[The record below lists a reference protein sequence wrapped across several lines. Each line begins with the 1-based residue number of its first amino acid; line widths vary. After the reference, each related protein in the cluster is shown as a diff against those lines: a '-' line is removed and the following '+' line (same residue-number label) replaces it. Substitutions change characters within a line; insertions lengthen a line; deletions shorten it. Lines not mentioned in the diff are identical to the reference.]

1 MKKLISLMI
10 AAIMLLSLAACGEA
24 PDSSAAETEPPETSA
39 PKTEDGRPVTEVTTV
54 DELLD
59 AIAPDT
65 VIELTGQR
73 YMLTEASDYGTGSGS
88 GYYRWDTGD
97 GAELVIENVT
107 GLTIRAA
114 NRDTCIVTEPRWVN
128 VLHFI
133 GCEDITLE
141 GFTAGHT
148 DGAYCSGGVLCFENT
163 KGVTV
168 DGCSLYGCGTEG
180 VTTYSCEDVAVTGSE
195 IWNCSQGA
203 AFIYDSKNV
212 SFDNCDFHGITAE
225 FGMFRT
231 IDSDKFALLNSTI
244 RDSSG
249 DVFFNSSRSSGV
261 YIGGCEVSGNKF
273 RNMFASEL
281 VPVTVEGCTLGDND
295 IIDWYADME
304 KLGSLYE
311 NSKAVDPDG
320 NVYTYSELQ
329 EMQKTENAVWNA
341 YVPEVASTPDVAV
354 SEDGKVHVTT
364 VDEFLAAIAPDTTI
378 YLEPGV
384 YDLSTAA
391 GCGVTETDRYRWDLR
406 FDGPSLVITGV
417 DGLTIEGAGAE
428 SVTIAAVPRY
438 ADVLGFERCAGLT
451 LRGFTAGHTEE
462 KGYCTGGVLYFDL
475 CDDAVIDGC
484 ALFGCGIMGITAG
497 SCADMNVSNTEI
509 YDCEYGAVTLN
520 DSNAVFDSCDIHDN
534 GGPDFQLY
542 NSTAIVDGKE
552 QTASLTTPKA
562 PAD

>member
-54 DELLD
+54 DELLA

-97 GAELVIENVT
+97 GAEFVIENVT

-273 RNMFASEL
+273 RDMFASEL
-281 VPVTVEGCTLGDND
+281 IPVTVEGCALGDND

-311 NSKAVDPDG
+311 NSKAVDHER
-320 NVYTYSELQ
+320 NVYSYSELQ
-329 EMQKTENAVWNA
+329 DMQKTENAVWNA
-341 YVPEVASTPDVAV
+341 YVPEVSTPEVAV

-378 YLEPGV
+378 YLEAGT
-384 YDLSTAA
+384 YDLSTAE

-484 ALFGCGIMGITAG
+484 ALFGCGIMGITA
-497 SCADMNVSNTEI
+497 SNCDDMNVSNTEI

-520 DSNAVFDSCDIHDN
+520 DSNAVFDNCDIHDN

-542 NSTAIVDGKE
+542 GSTAIVDGKE
-552 QTASLTTPKA
+552 QTA
-562 PAD
+562 

>member
-73 YMLTEASDYGTGSGS
+73 YMLTEASNYGTGSGS

-249 DVFFNSSRSSGV
+249 DIFFNSSRSSGV

-273 RNMFASEL
+273 RDMFASEL
-281 VPVTVEGCTLGDND
+281 IPVTVEGCALGDND

-311 NSKAVDPDG
+311 NSKAVDHER
-320 NVYTYSELQ
+320 NVYSYSELQ
-329 EMQKTENAVWNA
+329 NMQKTKNAVWNA
-341 YVPEVASTPDVAV
+341 YVPEVSTPEVAV

-378 YLEPGV
+378 YLEPG
-384 YDLSTAA
+384 YTISAPPRAA
-391 GCGVTETDRYRWDLR
+391 A
-406 FDGPSLVITGV
+406 S
-417 DGLTIEGAGAE
+417 
-428 SVTIAAVPRY
+428 PR
-438 ADVLGFERCAGLT
+438 L
-451 LRGFTAGHTEE
+451 
-462 KGYCTGGVLYFDL
+462 
-475 CDDAVIDGC
+475 
-484 ALFGCGIMGITAG
+484 
-497 SCADMNVSNTEI
+497 
-509 YDCEYGAVTLN
+509 
-520 DSNAVFDSCDIHDN
+520 
-534 GGPDFQLY
+534 
-542 NSTAIVDGKE
+542 TAIVG
-552 QTASLTTPKA
+552 TCALTGQA
-562 PAD
+562 LS

>member
-10 AAIMLLSLAACGEA
+10 AVIMLFSLAACGEA
-24 PDSSAAETEPPETSA
+24 PAAPAAETEPAETPL
-39 PKTEDGRPVTEVTTV
+39 PKTENGRPVTEVTTV

-88 GYYRWDTGD
+88 GYYRWDTGG

-273 RNMFASEL
+273 RDMFASEL
-281 VPVTVEGCTLGDND
+281 IPVTVEGCALGDND

-311 NSKAVDPDG
+311 NSKAVDHER
-320 NVYTYSELQ
+320 NVYSYSELQ
-329 EMQKTENAVWNA
+329 NMQKTENAVWNA
-341 YVPEVASTPDVAV
+341 YVPEVSTPEVAV

-406 FDGPSLVITGV
+406 FDGSSLVITGV

-497 SCADMNVSNTEI
+497 NCADMNVSNTEI

-520 DSNAVFDSCDIHDN
+520 DSNAVFDNCDIHDN

-552 QTASLTTPKA
+552 QTA
-562 PAD
+562 

>member
-10 AAIMLLSLAACGEA
+10 AVLMLFSLAACGEA
-24 PDSSAAETEPPETSA
+24 PASSVAETEPTETSA

-54 DELLD
+54 DELLA
-59 AIAPDT
+59 AIAPNT

-133 GCEDITLE
+133 DCEDIALE

-249 DVFFNSSRSSGV
+249 DVIFNSSRSSGV

-281 VPVTVEGCTLGDND
+281 VPVTVEGCALGDND

-364 VDEFLAAIAPDTTI
+364 VDEFLAAIAPDTII
-378 YLEPGV
+378 YLEPGT

-391 GCGVTETDRYRWDLR
+391 GCGVTETDRYHWDLR

-438 ADVLGFERCAGLT
+438 ADVLGFERCADLT

-475 CDDAVIDGC
+475 CDDAAIDGC
-484 ALFGCGIMGITAG
+484 ALFGCGIMGITAS
-497 SCADMNVSNTEI
+497 SCTDMNVSNTEI

-520 DSNAVFDSCDIHDN
+520 DSNAVFDNCDIHDN

-542 NSTAIVDGKE
+542 GSTAIVDGKE
-552 QTASLTTPKA
+552 QIS
-562 PAD
+562 

>member
-73 YMLTEASDYGTGSGS
+73 YMLTEASNYGTGSGS

-273 RNMFASEL
+273 RDMFASEL
-281 VPVTVEGCTLGDND
+281 IPVTVEGCALGDND

-311 NSKAVDPDG
+311 NSKAVDHER
-320 NVYTYSELQ
+320 NVYSYSELQ
-329 EMQKTENAVWNA
+329 NMQKTENAVWNA
-341 YVPEVASTPDVAV
+341 YVPEVSTPEVAV

-484 ALFGCGIMGITAG
+484 ALFGCGIMGITA
-497 SCADMNVSNTEI
+497 SNCDDMNVSNTEI

-520 DSNAVFDSCDIHDN
+520 DSNAVFDNCDIHDN

-542 NSTAIVDGKE
+542 GSTAIVDGKE
-552 QTASLTTPKA
+552 QTA
-562 PAD
+562 

>member
-73 YMLTEASDYGTGSGS
+73 YMLTEASTYGTGSGS

-128 VLHFI
+128 VLHFT

-273 RNMFASEL
+273 RDMFASEL
-281 VPVTVEGCTLGDND
+281 IPVTVEGCALGDND

-311 NSKAVDPDG
+311 NSKAVDHER
-320 NVYTYSELQ
+320 NVYSYSELQ
-329 EMQKTENAVWNA
+329 NMQKTENAVWNA
-341 YVPEVASTPDVAV
+341 YVPEVSTPEVAV

-378 YLEPGV
+378 YLEAGT
-384 YDLSTAA
+384 YDLSTAE

-484 ALFGCGIMGITAG
+484 ALFGCGIMGITA
-497 SCADMNVSNTEI
+497 SNCDDMNVSNTEI

-520 DSNAVFDSCDIHDN
+520 DSNAVFDNCDIHDN

-542 NSTAIVDGKE
+542 GSTAIVDGKE
-552 QTASLTTPKA
+552 QTA
-562 PAD
+562 

>member
-24 PDSSAAETEPPETSA
+24 PDSSAEETEPPETSA

-54 DELLD
+54 DELLA

-231 IDSDKFALLNSTI
+231 IDSDKFVLLNSTI

-273 RNMFASEL
+273 RDMFASEL
-281 VPVTVEGCTLGDND
+281 IPVTVEDCALGDND

-311 NSKAVDPDG
+311 NSKAVDPEG

-341 YVPEVASTPDVAV
+341 YVPEVSTPEVAV

-484 ALFGCGIMGITAG
+484 ALFGCGIMGITA
-497 SCADMNVSNTEI
+497 SNCDDMNVSNTEI

-542 NSTAIVDGKE
+542 GSTAIVDGKE
-552 QTASLTTPKA
+552 QTA
-562 PAD
+562 

>member
-24 PDSSAAETEPPETSA
+24 PDSSAEETEPPETSA
-39 PKTEDGRPVTEVTTV
+39 PKTEDGRTVTEVTTV

-273 RNMFASEL
+273 RDMFASEL
-281 VPVTVEGCTLGDND
+281 IPVTVEGCALGDND

-311 NSKAVDPDG
+311 NSKAVDHER
-320 NVYTYSELQ
+320 NVYSYSELQ
-329 EMQKTENAVWNA
+329 NMQKTENAVWNA
-341 YVPEVASTPDVAV
+341 YVPEVSTPEVAV
-354 SEDGKVHVTT
+354 SEDGKVHVMT

-484 ALFGCGIMGITAG
+484 ALFGCGIMGITA
-497 SCADMNVSNTEI
+497 SNCDDMNVSNTEI

-520 DSNAVFDSCDIHDN
+520 DSNAVFDNCDIHDN

-542 NSTAIVDGKE
+542 GSTAIVDGKE
-552 QTASLTTPKA
+552 QTA
-562 PAD
+562 

>member
-39 PKTEDGRPVTEVTTV
+39 PKTEDGRTVIEVTTV
-54 DELLD
+54 DELLT

-88 GYYRWDTGD
+88 GYYRWDTGG

-273 RNMFASEL
+273 RDMFASEL
-281 VPVTVEGCTLGDND
+281 IPVTVEGCALGDND

-341 YVPEVASTPDVAV
+341 YVPEVASTPEVAV

-391 GCGVTETDRYRWDLR
+391 GCGVTETERYHWELL

-552 QTASLTTPKA
+552 QTA
-562 PAD
+562 

>member
-10 AAIMLLSLAACGEA
+10 AAIMLFSLAACGEA
-24 PDSSAAETEPPETSA
+24 PAAPAAETEPPETSA
-39 PKTEDGRPVTEVTTV
+39 PKAEDGRTVIEVTTV

-273 RNMFASEL
+273 RDMFASEL
-281 VPVTVEGCTLGDND
+281 IPVTVEGCALGDND

-311 NSKAVDPDG
+311 NSKAVDHER
-320 NVYTYSELQ
+320 NVYSYSELQ
-329 EMQKTENAVWNA
+329 NMQKTENAVWNA
-341 YVPEVASTPDVAV
+341 YVPEVSTPEVAV

-378 YLEPGV
+378 YLEAGT
-384 YDLSTAA
+384 YDLSTAE

-484 ALFGCGIMGITAG
+484 ALFGCGIMGITA
-497 SCADMNVSNTEI
+497 SNCDDMNVSNTEI

-520 DSNAVFDSCDIHDN
+520 DSNAVFDNCDIHDN

-542 NSTAIVDGKE
+542 GSTAIVDGKE
-552 QTASLTTPKA
+552 QTA
-562 PAD
+562 

>member
-1 MKKLISLMI
+1 MKKLISLII

-39 PKTEDGRPVTEVTTV
+39 PKTEDGRTVTEVTTV
-54 DELLD
+54 DELLA

-273 RNMFASEL
+273 RDMFASEL
-281 VPVTVEGCTLGDND
+281 IPVTVEDCALGDND

-311 NSKAVDPDG
+311 NSKAVDPEG

-329 EMQKTENAVWNA
+329 EMQETENAVWNA
-341 YVPEVASTPDVAV
+341 YVPEVSTPEVAV

-391 GCGVTETDRYRWDLR
+391 GCDVTETDRYHWDLR

-484 ALFGCGIMGITAG
+484 ALFGCGIMGITA
-497 SCADMNVSNTEI
+497 SNCDDMNVSNTEI

-520 DSNAVFDSCDIHDN
+520 DSNAVFDNCDIHDN

-542 NSTAIVDGKE
+542 GSTAIVDGKE
-552 QTASLTTPKA
+552 QTA
-562 PAD
+562 

>member
-24 PDSSAAETEPPETSA
+24 PDSSAEETEPPETSA

-54 DELLD
+54 DELLA

-273 RNMFASEL
+273 RDMFASEL
-281 VPVTVEGCTLGDND
+281 IPVTVEGCALGDND

-311 NSKAVDPDG
+311 NSKAVDHER
-320 NVYTYSELQ
+320 NVYSYSELQ
-329 EMQKTENAVWNA
+329 NMQKTENAVWNA
-341 YVPEVASTPDVAV
+341 YVPEVSTPEVAV
-354 SEDGKVHVTT
+354 SEDGKVHVMT
-364 VDEFLAAIAPDTTI
+364 VDEFLAAVAPDTTI

-484 ALFGCGIMGITAG
+484 ALFGCGIMGITA
-497 SCADMNVSNTEI
+497 SNCDDMNVSNTEI

-520 DSNAVFDSCDIHDN
+520 DSNAVFDNCDIHDN

-542 NSTAIVDGKE
+542 GSTAIVDGKE
-552 QTASLTTPKA
+552 QTA
-562 PAD
+562 

>member
-261 YIGGCEVSGNKF
+261 YIGGCEVSGNKL
-273 RNMFASEL
+273 RDMFASEL
-281 VPVTVEGCTLGDND
+281 IPVTVEGCALGDND

-311 NSKAVDPDG
+311 NSKAVDHER
-320 NVYTYSELQ
+320 NVYSYSELQ
-329 EMQKTENAVWNA
+329 NMQKTENAVWNA
-341 YVPEVASTPDVAV
+341 YVPEVSTPEVAV

-484 ALFGCGIMGITAG
+484 ALFGCGIMGITA
-497 SCADMNVSNTEI
+497 SNCDDMNVSNTEI

-542 NSTAIVDGKE
+542 GSTAIVDGKE
-552 QTASLTTPKA
+552 QTA
-562 PAD
+562 

>member
-24 PDSSAAETEPPETSA
+24 PDSSAAETEPAETPA
-39 PKTEDGRPVTEVTTV
+39 PKTEDGRTVIEVTTV
-54 DELLD
+54 DELLN

-133 GCEDITLE
+133 DCEDIALE

-273 RNMFASEL
+273 RDMFASEL
-281 VPVTVEGCTLGDND
+281 IPVTVEGCALGDND

-341 YVPEVASTPDVAV
+341 YVPEVASTPEVAV

-378 YLEPGV
+378 YLEAGT
-384 YDLSTAA
+384 YDLSTAE
-391 GCGVTETDRYRWDLR
+391 GYGVSRTERYHWELR

-552 QTASLTTPKA
+552 QTA
-562 PAD
+562 

>member
-10 AAIMLLSLAACGEA
+10 AVIMLFSLAACGEA

-39 PKTEDGRPVTEVTTV
+39 PKTEDGRTVIEVTTV

-133 GCEDITLE
+133 DCEDIALE

-281 VPVTVEGCTLGDND
+281 VPVTVEGCALGDND

-378 YLEPGV
+378 YLEAGV

-552 QTASLTTPKA
+552 QTA
-562 PAD
+562 

>member
-73 YMLTEASDYGTGSGS
+73 YMLTEASNYGTGSGS

-249 DVFFNSSRSSGV
+249 DIFFNSSRSSGV

-273 RNMFASEL
+273 RDMFASEL
-281 VPVTVEGCTLGDND
+281 IPVTVEGCALGDND

-311 NSKAVDPDG
+311 NSKAVDHER
-320 NVYTYSELQ
+320 NVYCYSELQ
-329 EMQKTENAVWNA
+329 NMQKTKNAVWNA
-341 YVPEVASTPDVAV
+341 YVPEVSTPEVAV

-484 ALFGCGIMGITAG
+484 ALFGCGIMGITA
-497 SCADMNVSNTEI
+497 SNCDDMNVSNTEI

-542 NSTAIVDGKE
+542 GSTAIVDGKE
-552 QTASLTTPKA
+552 QTA
-562 PAD
+562 

>member
-1 MKKLISLMI
+1 MKKLLSLMI
-10 AAIMLLSLAACGEA
+10 AVLMLLSLAACGEA
-24 PDSSAAETEPPETSA
+24 PASPAAETEPPETSV
-39 PKTEDGRPVTEVTTV
+39 PKTEDGRTVTEVTTV
-54 DELLD
+54 DELLS

-128 VLHFI
+128 VLRFI
-133 GCEDITLE
+133 DCEDIALE

-180 VTTYSCEDVAVTGSE
+180 VTTYGCENVTVTGSE

-212 SFDNCDFHGITAE
+212 CFDNCDFHGITAE
-225 FGMFRT
+225 LGMFRIT
-231 IDSDKFALLNSTI
+231 SSDKFALLNSTI
-244 RDSSG
+244 RDSNG

-261 YIGGCEVSGNKF
+261 YIGGCEISGNKF
-273 RNMFASEL
+273 RDMFASEL
-281 VPVTVEGCTLGDND
+281 TPVTVEGCSLGDND

-341 YVPEVASTPDVAV
+341 YVPEVASTPEAVA
-354 SEDGKVHVTT
+354 SEDGKVHVTS

-378 YLEPGV
+378 YLEPGT

-391 GCGVTETDRYRWDLR
+391 GYGVSGTDRYHWDLR

-438 ADVLGFERCAGLT
+438 ADVLGFERCADLT

-475 CDDAVIDGC
+475 CDNAAIDGC
-484 ALFGCGIMGITAG
+484 ALFGCGIMGITAS

-520 DSNAVFDSCDIHDN
+520 DSNAVFDNCDIHDN

-542 NSTAIVDGKE
+542 GSTAVVDGKE
-552 QTASLTTPKA
+552 QTE
-562 PAD
+562 

>member
-54 DELLD
+54 DELLA

-273 RNMFASEL
+273 RDMFASEL
-281 VPVTVEGCTLGDND
+281 IPVTVEGCALGDND

-311 NSKAVDPDG
+311 NSKAVDHER
-320 NVYTYSELQ
+320 NVYSYSELQ
-329 EMQKTENAVWNA
+329 NMQKTENAVWNA
-341 YVPEVASTPDVAV
+341 YVPEVSTPEVAV

-451 LRGFTAGHTEE
+451 LRGFTAGHTGE

-484 ALFGCGIMGITAG
+484 ALFGCGIMGITA
-497 SCADMNVSNTEI
+497 SNCDDMNVSNTEI

-520 DSNAVFDSCDIHDN
+520 DSNAVFDNCDIHDN

-542 NSTAIVDGKE
+542 GSTAIVDGKE
-552 QTASLTTPKA
+552 QTA
-562 PAD
+562 

>member
-54 DELLD
+54 DELLA

-261 YIGGCEVSGNKF
+261 YIGGCEVSNNKF
-273 RNMFASEL
+273 RDMFASEL
-281 VPVTVEGCTLGDND
+281 IPVTVEGCALGDND

-311 NSKAVDPDG
+311 NSKAVDHER
-320 NVYTYSELQ
+320 NVYSYSELQ
-329 EMQKTENAVWNA
+329 NMQKTENAVWNA
-341 YVPEVASTPDVAV
+341 YIPEVSTPDVAV

-484 ALFGCGIMGITAG
+484 ALFGCGIMGITA
-497 SCADMNVSNTEI
+497 SNCDDMNVSNTEI

-542 NSTAIVDGKE
+542 GSTAIVDGKE
-552 QTASLTTPKA
+552 QTA
-562 PAD
+562 

>member
-39 PKTEDGRPVTEVTTV
+39 PKTEDGRTVTEVTTV
-54 DELLD
+54 DELLA

-88 GYYRWDTGD
+88 GYYRWDTGG

-107 GLTIRAA
+107 SLTIRAV

-273 RNMFASEL
+273 RDMFASEL
-281 VPVTVEGCTLGDND
+281 IPVTVEGCALGDND

-311 NSKAVDPDG
+311 NSKAVDHER
-320 NVYTYSELQ
+320 NVYSYSELQ
-329 EMQKTENAVWNA
+329 NMQKTENAVWNA
-341 YVPEVASTPDVAV
+341 YVPEVSTPEVAV

-542 NSTAIVDGKE
+542 GSTAIVDGKE
-552 QTASLTTPKA
+552 QTA
-562 PAD
+562 

>member
-1 MKKLISLMI
+1 MKKLISLII

-88 GYYRWDTGD
+88 EYYRWDTGD

-133 GCEDITLE
+133 DCEDIALE

-273 RNMFASEL
+273 RDMFASEL
-281 VPVTVEGCTLGDND
+281 IPVTVEGCALGDND

-311 NSKAVDPDG
+311 NSKAVDHER
-320 NVYTYSELQ
+320 NVYSYSELQ
-329 EMQKTENAVWNA
+329 NMQKTENAVWNA
-341 YVPEVASTPDVAV
+341 YVPEVSTPEVAV

-484 ALFGCGIMGITAG
+484 ALFGCGIMGITA
-497 SCADMNVSNTEI
+497 SNCDDMNVSNTEI

-520 DSNAVFDSCDIHDN
+520 DSNAVFDNCDIHDN

-542 NSTAIVDGKE
+542 GSTAIVDGKE
-552 QTASLTTPKA
+552 QTA
-562 PAD
+562 

>member
-24 PDSSAAETEPPETSA
+24 PDSSA
-39 PKTEDGRPVTEVTTV
+39 PKTEDGRTVIEVTTV

-249 DVFFNSSRSSGV
+249 DIFFNSSRSSGV

-273 RNMFASEL
+273 RDMFASEL
-281 VPVTVEGCTLGDND
+281 IPVTVEGCALGDND

-341 YVPEVASTPDVAV
+341 YVPEVASTPEVAV

-484 ALFGCGIMGITAG
+484 ALFGCGIMGITA
-497 SCADMNVSNTEI
+497 SNCDDMNVSNTEI

-542 NSTAIVDGKE
+542 GSTAIVDGKE
-552 QTASLTTPKA
+552 QTA
-562 PAD
+562 

>member
-261 YIGGCEVSGNKF
+261 YIGGCEVRGNKF
-273 RNMFASEL
+273 RDMFASEL
-281 VPVTVEGCTLGDND
+281 IPVTVEGCALGDND

-311 NSKAVDPDG
+311 NSKAVDHER
-320 NVYTYSELQ
+320 NVYSYSELQ
-329 EMQKTENAVWNA
+329 EMQKTDNAVWNA
-341 YVPEVASTPDVAV
+341 YAPEVSTPELSV

-484 ALFGCGIMGITAG
+484 ALFGCGIMGITA
-497 SCADMNVSNTEI
+497 SNCDDMNVSNTEI

-542 NSTAIVDGKE
+542 GSTAIVDGKE
-552 QTASLTTPKA
+552 QTA
-562 PAD
+562 

>member
-54 DELLD
+54 DELLA

-273 RNMFASEL
+273 RDMFASEL
-281 VPVTVEGCTLGDND
+281 VPITVEGCALGDND

-311 NSKAVDPDG
+311 NSKAVDHER
-320 NVYTYSELQ
+320 NVYSYSELQ
-329 EMQKTENAVWNA
+329 NMQKTENAVWNA
-341 YVPEVASTPDVAV
+341 YVPEVSTPEVAV

-384 YDLSTAA
+384 YDLNTAA

-484 ALFGCGIMGITAG
+484 ALFGCGIMGITA
-497 SCADMNVSNTEI
+497 SNCDDMNVSNTEI

-520 DSNAVFDSCDIHDN
+520 DSNAVFDNCDIHDN

-542 NSTAIVDGKE
+542 GSTAIVDGKE
-552 QTASLTTPKA
+552 QTA
-562 PAD
+562 

>member
-24 PDSSAAETEPPETSA
+24 PDSSAEETEPPETSA

-54 DELLD
+54 DELLA

-273 RNMFASEL
+273 RDMFASEL
-281 VPVTVEGCTLGDND
+281 IPVTVEGCALGDND

-311 NSKAVDPDG
+311 NSKAVDHER
-320 NVYTYSELQ
+320 NVYSYSELQ
-329 EMQKTENAVWNA
+329 NMQKTENAVWNA
-341 YVPEVASTPDVAV
+341 YVPEVSTPEVAV
-354 SEDGKVHVTT
+354 SEDGKVHVMT

-484 ALFGCGIMGITAG
+484 ALFGCGIMGITA
-497 SCADMNVSNTEI
+497 SNCDDMNVSNTEI

-520 DSNAVFDSCDIHDN
+520 DSNAVFDNCDIHDN

-542 NSTAIVDGKE
+542 GSTAIVDRKE
-552 QTASLTTPKA
+552 QTA
-562 PAD
+562 

>member
-24 PDSSAAETEPPETSA
+24 PDSSAAETEPAETPA
-39 PKTEDGRPVTEVTTV
+39 PKTEDGRTVIEVTTV
-54 DELLD
+54 DELLN

-133 GCEDITLE
+133 DCEDIALE

-273 RNMFASEL
+273 RDMFASEL
-281 VPVTVEGCTLGDND
+281 IPVTVEGCALGDND
-295 IIDWYADME
+295 IIDWYADTE

-311 NSKAVDPDG
+311 NSKAVDHER
-320 NVYTYSELQ
+320 NVYSYSELQ
-329 EMQKTENAVWNA
+329 NMQKTENAVWNA
-341 YVPEVASTPDVAV
+341 YVPEVASTPEVAV

-378 YLEPGV
+378 YLEAGT
-384 YDLSTAA
+384 YDLSTAE
-391 GCGVTETDRYRWDLR
+391 GYGVSRTERYHWELR

-438 ADVLGFERCAGLT
+438 ADVLSFERCAGLT

-552 QTASLTTPKA
+552 QTA
-562 PAD
+562 

>member
-54 DELLD
+54 DELLA

-273 RNMFASEL
+273 RDMFASEL
-281 VPVTVEGCTLGDND
+281 IPVTVEGCALGDND

-311 NSKAVDPDG
+311 NSKAVDHER
-320 NVYTYSELQ
+320 NVYSYSELQ
-329 EMQKTENAVWNA
+329 NMQKTENAVWNA
-341 YVPEVASTPDVAV
+341 YVPEVSTPEVAV

-484 ALFGCGIMGITAG
+484 ALFGCGIMGITA
-497 SCADMNVSNTEI
+497 SNCDDMNVSNTEI
-509 YDCEYGAVTLN
+509 YDCEYVAVTLN
-520 DSNAVFDSCDIHDN
+520 DSNAVFDNCDIHDN

-542 NSTAIVDGKE
+542 GSTAIVDGKE
-552 QTASLTTPKA
+552 QTA
-562 PAD
+562 

>member
-24 PDSSAAETEPPETSA
+24 PDSSTAETEPPETSA
-39 PKTEDGRPVTEVTTV
+39 PKTEDGRTVTEVTTV

-273 RNMFASEL
+273 RDMFASEL
-281 VPVTVEGCTLGDND
+281 IPVTVEGCALGDND

-311 NSKAVDPDG
+311 NSKAVDHER
-320 NVYTYSELQ
+320 NVYSYSELQ
-329 EMQKTENAVWNA
+329 NMQKTENAVWNA
-341 YVPEVASTPDVAV
+341 YVPEVSTPEVAV

-484 ALFGCGIMGITAG
+484 ALFGCGIMGITA
-497 SCADMNVSNTEI
+497 SNCDDMNVSNTEI

-520 DSNAVFDSCDIHDN
+520 DSNAVFDNCDIHDN

-542 NSTAIVDGKE
+542 GSTAIVDGKE
-552 QTASLTTPKA
+552 QTA
-562 PAD
+562 

>member
-39 PKTEDGRPVTEVTTV
+39 PKTEDGRTVTEVTTV
-54 DELLD
+54 DELLA

-281 VPVTVEGCTLGDND
+281 VPVTVEGCTLGNND

-341 YVPEVASTPDVAV
+341 YVPEVTSTPEVAV

-438 ADVLGFERCAGLT
+438 ADVLSFERCAGLT

-462 KGYCTGGVLYFDL
+462 KGACTGGVLYFDL

-542 NSTAIVDGKE
+542 NSTAVVDGKE
-552 QTASLTTPKA
+552 QHA
-562 PAD
+562 

>member
-24 PDSSAAETEPPETSA
+24 PDSSAAETEPAETPL

-54 DELLD
+54 DELLA

-73 YMLTEASDYGTGSGS
+73 YMLTEASTYGTDSGS
-88 GYYRWDTGD
+88 EYYRWNGWDTGD

-107 GLTIRAA
+107 GLTIRAE

-128 VLHFI
+128 VLQFI
-133 GCEDITLE
+133 GCEDIALE
-141 GFTAGHT
+141 DFTAGHT

-180 VTTYSCEDVAVTGSE
+180 VTAYSCEDVAVTGSE

-249 DVFFNSSRSSGV
+249 DIFFNSSRSSGV

-273 RNMFASEL
+273 RDMFASEL
-281 VPVTVEGCTLGDND
+281 IPVTVEGCALGDND

-311 NSKAVDPDG
+311 NSKAVDHER
-320 NVYTYSELQ
+320 NVYSYSELQ
-329 EMQKTENAVWNA
+329 NMQKTKNAVWNA
-341 YVPEVASTPDVAV
+341 YVPEVSTPEVAV

-484 ALFGCGIMGITAG
+484 ALFGCGIMGITA
-497 SCADMNVSNTEI
+497 SNCDDMNVSNTEI

-542 NSTAIVDGKE
+542 GSTAIVDGKE
-552 QTASLTTPKA
+552 QTA
-562 PAD
+562 

>member
-24 PDSSAAETEPPETSA
+24 PDSSAAETEPTETSA

-54 DELLD
+54 DELLA
-59 AIAPDT
+59 AIAPNT

-114 NRDTCIVTEPRWVN
+114 NRDTYIVTEPRWVN

-133 GCEDITLE
+133 DCEDIALE

-281 VPVTVEGCTLGDND
+281 VPVTVEGCALGDND

-341 YVPEVASTPDVAV
+341 YVPEVASTPEVAV

-497 SCADMNVSNTEI
+497 NCADMNVSNTEI

-520 DSNAVFDSCDIHDN
+520 DSNAVFDNCDIHDN

-552 QTASLTTPKA
+552 QTA
-562 PAD
+562 

>member
-10 AAIMLLSLAACGEA
+10 AVIMLLSLAACGEA
-24 PDSSAAETEPPETSA
+24 PAAPAAEAEPAETPL
-39 PKTEDGRPVTEVTTV
+39 PKTEDGRHVTEVATV
-54 DELLD
+54 DELLA

-97 GAELVIENVT
+97 GAELVIENVA

-273 RNMFASEL
+273 RDMFASEL
-281 VPVTVEGCTLGDND
+281 VPITVEGCALGDND

-320 NVYTYSELQ
+320 NVYSYSELQ
-329 EMQKTENAVWNA
+329 NMQKTENAVWNA
-341 YVPEVASTPDVAV
+341 YAPEAGTSETAV
-354 SEDGKVHVTT
+354 GEDGKVHVTT

-378 YLEPGV
+378 YLEPGT

-391 GCGVTETDRYRWDLR
+391 GYGVSENERYHWDLR
-406 FDGPSLVITGV
+406 YDGPSLVITGV

-438 ADVLGFERCAGLT
+438 ADVLGFERCSGLT

-462 KGYCTGGVLYFDL
+462 KGECTGGVLYFDL
-475 CDDAVIDGC
+475 CDDAAIEGC
-484 ALFGCGIMGITAG
+484 SLFGCGIMGITAS
-497 SCADMNVSNTEI
+497 SCDNMNVSDTEI

-520 DSNAVFDSCDIHDN
+520 DSNAVFDNCDIHDN

-542 NSTAIVDGKE
+542 GSTAVVDGKE
-552 QTASLTTPKA
+552 RTA
-562 PAD
+562 

>member
-24 PDSSAAETEPPETSA
+24 PASSVAETEPTETSA

-54 DELLD
+54 DELLA
-59 AIAPDT
+59 AIAPNT

-133 GCEDITLE
+133 DCEDIALE

-281 VPVTVEGCTLGDND
+281 VPVTVEGCALGDND

-341 YVPEVASTPDVAV
+341 YVPEVASTPEVAV

-391 GCGVTETDRYRWDLR
+391 GCGVSRTERYHWELR

-552 QTASLTTPKA
+552 QTE
-562 PAD
+562 

>member
-54 DELLD
+54 DELLA

-273 RNMFASEL
+273 RDMFASEL
-281 VPVTVEGCTLGDND
+281 IPVTVEGCALGDND

-311 NSKAVDPDG
+311 NSKAVDHER
-320 NVYTYSELQ
+320 NVYSYSELQ
-329 EMQKTENAVWNA
+329 NMQKTENAVWNA
-341 YVPEVASTPDVAV
+341 YVPEVSTPEVAV
-354 SEDGKVHVTT
+354 SEDGKVHVMT

-484 ALFGCGIMGITAG
+484 ALFGCGIMGITA
-497 SCADMNVSNTEI
+497 SNCDDMNVSNTEI

-520 DSNAVFDSCDIHDN
+520 DSNAVFDNCDIHDN
-534 GGPDFQLY
+534 GGPNFQLY
-542 NSTAIVDGKE
+542 GSTAIVDGKE
-552 QTASLTTPKA
+552 QTA
-562 PAD
+562 

>member
-24 PDSSAAETEPPETSA
+24 PDSSAAETEPAETPL

-107 GLTIRAA
+107 GLTIRTA

-273 RNMFASEL
+273 RDMFASEL
-281 VPVTVEGCTLGDND
+281 IPVTVEGCALGDND

-311 NSKAVDPDG
+311 NSKAVDHER
-320 NVYTYSELQ
+320 NVYSYSELQ
-329 EMQKTENAVWNA
+329 NMQKTENAVWNA
-341 YVPEVASTPDVAV
+341 YVPEVSTPEVAV

-484 ALFGCGIMGITAG
+484 ALYGCGIMGITA
-497 SCADMNVSNTEI
+497 SNCDDMNVSNTEI

-520 DSNAVFDSCDIHDN
+520 DSNAVFDNCDIHDN

-542 NSTAIVDGKE
+542 GSTAIVDGKE
-552 QTASLTTPKA
+552 QTA
-562 PAD
+562 

>member
-24 PDSSAAETEPPETSA
+24 PDSSAEETEPPETSA

-54 DELLD
+54 DELLA

-114 NRDTCIVTEPRWVN
+114 IRDTCIVTEPRWVN

-273 RNMFASEL
+273 RDMFASEL
-281 VPVTVEGCTLGDND
+281 IPVTVEGCALGDND

-311 NSKAVDPDG
+311 NSKAVDHER
-320 NVYTYSELQ
+320 NVYSYSELQ
-329 EMQKTENAVWNA
+329 NMQKTENAVWNA
-341 YVPEVASTPDVAV
+341 YVPEVSTPEVAV
-354 SEDGKVHVTT
+354 SEDGKVHVMT

-484 ALFGCGIMGITAG
+484 ALFGCGIMGITA
-497 SCADMNVSNTEI
+497 SNCDDMNVSNTEI

-520 DSNAVFDSCDIHDN
+520 DSNAVFDNCDIHDN

-542 NSTAIVDGKE
+542 GSTAIVDGKE
-552 QTASLTTPKA
+552 QTA
-562 PAD
+562 

>member
-10 AAIMLLSLAACGEA
+10 AVIMLFSLAACGEA
-24 PDSSAAETEPPETSA
+24 PAAPAAETEPAETPL
-39 PKTEDGRPVTEVTTV
+39 PKTENGRPVTEVTTV
-54 DELLD
+54 DELLA

-88 GYYRWDTGD
+88 GYYRWDTGG

-107 GLTIRAA
+107 GLTIRTA

-273 RNMFASEL
+273 RDMFASEL
-281 VPVTVEGCTLGDND
+281 IPVTVEGCALGDND

-311 NSKAVDPDG
+311 NSKAVDHER
-320 NVYTYSELQ
+320 NVYSYSELQ
-329 EMQKTENAVWNA
+329 NMQKTENAVWNA
-341 YVPEVASTPDVAV
+341 YVPEVSTPEVAV

-484 ALFGCGIMGITAG
+484 ALFGCGIMGITA
-497 SCADMNVSNTEI
+497 SNCADMNVSNAEI

-542 NSTAIVDGKE
+542 GSTAIVDGKE
-552 QTASLTTPKA
+552 QTA
-562 PAD
+562 

>member
-24 PDSSAAETEPPETSA
+24 PDSSAEETEPPETSA

-54 DELLD
+54 DELLA

-148 DGAYCSGGVLCFENT
+148 DGAYCSGGMLCFENT

-273 RNMFASEL
+273 RDMFASEL
-281 VPVTVEGCTLGDND
+281 IPVTVEGCALGDND

-311 NSKAVDPDG
+311 NSKAVDHER
-320 NVYTYSELQ
+320 NVYSYSELQ
-329 EMQKTENAVWNA
+329 NMQKTENAVWNA
-341 YVPEVASTPDVAV
+341 YVPEVSTPEVAV
-354 SEDGKVHVTT
+354 SEDGKVHVMT

-484 ALFGCGIMGITAG
+484 ALFGCGIMGITA
-497 SCADMNVSNTEI
+497 SNCDDMNVSNTEI

-520 DSNAVFDSCDIHDN
+520 DSNAVFDNCDIHDN

-542 NSTAIVDGKE
+542 GSTAIVDGKE
-552 QTASLTTPKA
+552 QTA
-562 PAD
+562 